1 MKMRGKTVL
10 LFNPWIYDFAAYDF
24 WSKPIGLLYLG
35 GLLRKLGYDVHLI
48 DCLDR
53 HHPAVAEISAPSDRA
68 NASGKFLRQE
78 IDKPAVLRHVP
89 RRFCR
94 YGMPPAV
101 VAELLQAMPPPD
113 VILVTSVLTYWYLGV
128 HDAVRMLRD
137 VFPQAYI
144 MLGGIYATLC
154 SDHARAVIRP
164 DELIAGE
171 GEIATV
177 RRLAQLTGGP
187 PDFDY
192 YHLDDLPFP
201 AYDLYPKLTSVSLLT
216 SRGCPNSCSFCASKT
231 LAGRYRRRSP
241 QNVLAEFD
249 RWRRAGVRHF
259 AFFDDA
265 LLHRPDDFIK
275 PILRGIIERG
285 SDFHL
290 HTPNGLTPR
299 FIDAELARLFR
310 QAGGETLRLS
320 FETADPARQRSM
332 SAKVTNDEL
341 GRALQH
347 LEDAGYARSE
357 IGVYVLM
364 GLPGQPPEEF
374 RQSALY
380 VHRLGARVYPAS
392 FSPIPQTLEWRRAVM
407 GGLWDESADL
417 LLTNTTLF
425 PIWAQLYGYDF
436 CAELLQWAGE
446 LNRGLTGAAAVG
458 QQPQENPSPQSNLC
472 DIPESFIS

>member
-10 LFNPWIYDFAAYDF
+10 LFNPWIYDFAAYDL

-35 GLLRKLGYDVHLI
+35 ALLRKLGYDVHLI

-53 HHPAVAEISAPSDRA
+53 HHPAVAEIAKPIDRA
-68 NASGKFLRQE
+68 NASGKFLRE
-78 IDKPAVLRHVP
+78 EVDKPAVLRHVP

-101 VAELLQAMPPPD
+101 VAELLRATPKPD
-113 VILVTSVLTYWYLGV
+113 VILVTSALTYWYLGV
-128 HDAVRMLRD
+128 RDAVRMLRD
-137 VFPQAYI
+137 VFPQAHI

-154 SDHARAVIRP
+154 SDHALAVIRP
-164 DELIAGE
+164 DEVIVGE
-171 GEIATV
+171 GEIAV
-177 RRLAQLTGGP
+177 ARRLAQLTGGS

-192 YHLDDLPFP
+192 HHLDDLPFP

-216 SRGCPNSCSFCASKT
+216 SRGCPNTCSFCASKA
-231 LAGRYRRRSP
+231 LAGGHRRRSP
-241 QNVLAEFD
+241 QNVLAEID
-249 RWRRAGVRHF
+249 HWHRAGVRHF

-265 LLHRPDDFIK
+265 LLHRADAFIK
-275 PILRGIIERG
+275 PIMRGIVERG
-285 SDFHL
+285 YDFHL

-299 FIDAELARLFR
+299 FIDAELAQLFR
-310 QAGGETLRLS
+310 KAGGETLRLS

-341 GRALQH
+341 CRALRN

-364 GLPGQPPEEF
+364 GLPDQPPEEF
-374 RQSALY
+374 RQSVLW
-380 VHRLGARVYPAS
+380 VHGLGARVYPAS
-392 FSPIPQTLEWRRAVM
+392 FSPIPQTLEWRRAVTT
-407 GGLWDESADL
+407 GLWDESADL

-425 PIWAQLYGYDF
+425 PIWSKLYGADF
-436 CAELLQWAGE
+436 CAELLQWAGD
-446 LNRGLTGAAAVG
+446 LNRRSAGTAAVG
-458 QQPQENPSPQSNLC
+458 QAPQEKPSAQSNLC